1 MSQTPRG
8 SLTLLPWD
16 VTVLYGVI
24 YERRRGARAG
34 SERLGVPPVV
44 QSLKETREMLMEPPH
59 PYLILIPCCSLML
72 PHLVRSKEA

>member
-1 MSQTPRG
+1 MSVGEGLGLAQRG
-8 SLTLLPWD
+8 WGFLP
-16 VTVLYGVI
+16 
-24 YERRRGARAG
+24 
-34 SERLGVPPVV
+34 SV